1 MRNLLPKMWRIKIF
15 TTIFTVKKKI
25 NLLDSNARKFI
36 EKYNKNKFKFTLS
49 SRCGIT
55 LAL

>member
-36 EKYNKNKFKFTLS
+36 EKYNKNKFKLLYH
-49 SRCGIT
+49 RGVG
-55 LAL
+55 